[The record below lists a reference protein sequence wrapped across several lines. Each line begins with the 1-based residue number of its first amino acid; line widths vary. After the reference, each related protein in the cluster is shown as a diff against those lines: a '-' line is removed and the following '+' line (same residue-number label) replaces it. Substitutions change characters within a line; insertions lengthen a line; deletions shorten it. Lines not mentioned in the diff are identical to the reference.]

1 MTKKVALHNLGC
13 KVNSYELEAVQQMFE
28 REGYEIVEFAPG
40 ADIYVINTCTVTNIA
55 DRKSRQMLHR
65 AKKLNPDALVVA
77 MGCYAQVQGAA
88 LQKDP
93 AIDIIVGN
101 NQHTELPRMLRTF
114 QKNEISIID
123 ISADCEYEAISIDRT
138 SSHTRAFIK
147 VQDGCNQFC
156 SYCIIPY
163 ARGRIRSRRIEDVVS
178 EVQRIAEGGTK
189 EIVCTGIHLCS
200 YGADWKDG
208 TELIDLLEALDR
220 IDGIER
226 IRLGSLEPASITD
239 ETAERMSRL
248 TKLCPHFHLSMQS
261 GCDNTLARMN
271 RGYTSAEYQNICDT
285 LRKHF
290 DRPALT
296 TDIIAGFPGETE
308 EDFETT
314 LKFTESVGF
323 FETHI
328 FPYSK
333 REGTRAARMDGQVNE
348 AVKKERSRRLR
359 ELDARQ
365 KEAYLT
371 SCLGIS
377 QTVLLEELFHAPDGK
392 DYWMGHTTRYQKV
405 LIEKEDGNAGELI
418 SVCPNRILF
427 GEYLA
432 E

>member
-1 MTKKVALHNLGC
+1 M
-13 KVNSYELEAVQQMFE
+13 
-28 REGYEIVEFAPG
+28 
-40 ADIYVINTCTVTNIA
+40 
-55 DRKSRQMLHR
+55 
-65 AKKLNPDALVVA
+65 
-77 MGCYAQVQGAA
+77 
-88 LQKDP
+88 
-93 AIDIIVGN
+93 
-101 NQHTELPRMLRTF
+101 
-114 QKNEISIID
+114 
-123 ISADCEYEAISIDRT
+123 
-138 SSHTRAFIK
+138 
-147 VQDGCNQFC
+147 
-156 SYCIIPY
+156 
-163 ARGRIRSRRIEDVVS
+163 VS
-178 EVQRIAEGGTK
+178 EVQRIAKGGTK

-365 KEAYLT
+365 KEAYLI
-371 SCLGIS
+371 SCLGIP